1 MGEDLRDRAAGDLV
15 SLMPLYHR
23 HIFRPGGSVSGIH
36 VARYRMLGL
45 LIKKG
50 PLSMSEIGRF
60 LYVSKPS
67 MTALADSLIDDGL
80 VERRRDPADRRVINI
95 AITPKGK
102 KYVTQFFASFKSSVK
117 TLLADLDDKD
127 VNDLCRS
134 LADLRRILEKIP

>member
-50 PLSMSEIGRF
+50 PLSMS
-60 LYVSKPS
+60 
-67 MTALADSLIDDGL
+67 
-80 VERRRDPADRRVINI
+80 
-95 AITPKGK
+95 
-102 KYVTQFFASFKSSVK
+102 
-117 TLLADLDDKD
+117 
-127 VNDLCRS
+127 
-134 LADLRRILEKIP
+134 